1 MSNGGG
7 WDGVSWRA
15 QSDLPADDWESGRM
29 RPGAPQPI
37 CDMRPRAFAMKEQ
50 DKS

>member
-1 MSNGGG
+1 MGAQWWGGL
-7 WDGVSWRA
+7 A
-15 QSDLPADDWESGRM
+15 QSDRAAEDWESERM

-50 DKS
+50 DKI